1 MAHWK
6 QVISGEERLQSTL
19 VAMPASWFICVDSYI
34 GGRPPRLS
42 GWCTPLIDSAWSCR
56 EPFSGCARA
65 CVSIMGK
72 SQTSRWC
79 CRFILAELDFSFSHT
94 YSLILK
100 DFRWRLN
107 HSSPLPMVKFFPHL
121 STKNSSYSW
130 HTASSGPLDSRL
142 KSFLQ
147 RWLLTQLMGIWQTAA
162 KYNTS
167 AEPEANQDAWLSISL
182 LPAPLVTSVM
192 HGICKNVLFHHT
204 WAIIR
209 SWCWHEVE
217 ASKRL
222 HNCSWACMCSTISFL
237 RFK

>member
-1 MAHWK
+1 MAHCK

-79 CRFILAELDFSFSHT
+79 CRFILAELDFSFSHI

-130 HTASSGPLDSRL
+130 NTASSGPLGWSLSSSAGCLLSWWEFGRL
-142 KSFLQ
+142 QQNTIQVQNQKPIRLCGYPFHSFLH
-147 RWLLTQLMGIWQTAA
+147 RW
-162 KYNTS
+162 
-167 AEPEANQDAWLSISL
+167 SL
-182 LPAPLVTSVM
+182 RWCMEFA
-192 HGICKNVLFHHT
+192 KNVLFHHT

-209 SWCWHEVE
+209 SWCWHEVD

-222 HNCSWACMCSTISFL
+222 HNCSWACMRSTISFL

>member
-1 MAHWK
+1 
-6 QVISGEERLQSTL
+6 
-19 VAMPASWFICVDSYI
+19 MPASWFICVRVDWYV
-34 GGRPPRLS
+34 GGRFRTSRLPAGLS

-56 EPFSGCARA
+56 EPFLGCARA

-79 CRFILAELDFSFSHT
+79 CRFILAEFDFSFSHT

-107 HSSPLPMVKFFPHL
+107 HSSPLPMVKFFPHV

-142 KSFLQ
+142 KSFLW
-147 RWLLTQLMGIWQTAA
+147 RWLLTQLMGIWQTTA

-167 AEPEANQDAWLSISL
+167 AEPGANQAVWLSISL

-192 HGICKNVLFHHT
+192 HGICKNVLFHHS

-209 SWCWHEVE
+209 SWCWH
-217 ASKRL
+217 
-222 HNCSWACMCSTISFL
+222 
-237 RFK
+237 